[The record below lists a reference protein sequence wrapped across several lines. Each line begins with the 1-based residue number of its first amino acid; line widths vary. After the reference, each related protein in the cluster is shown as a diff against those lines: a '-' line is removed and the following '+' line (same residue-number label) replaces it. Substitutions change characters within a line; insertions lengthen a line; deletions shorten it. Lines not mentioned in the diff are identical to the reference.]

1 MNTQDSNILYTETPD
16 RTPDAGPTRRGGTA
30 VWFWTIV
37 SGIAAIALTMAGVQ
51 VVPPY
56 AVWIP
61 AVALGA
67 PCIYGIWCIYRSY
80 RDRVDAPKSHNVL
93 AGELGFDLLATC
105 RGVAATAF
113 FVPDSLVRS
122 GSTTFFLFLENY
134 RSRQSVVTVR
144 LGHLPDIGRPEAT
157 YTKFHLAAGQAAFYV
172 MPVRTNANILT
183 GYHRLSVQITVER
196 PTGFGQKLVGTRARI
211 HSMSR
216 LRMAVP
222 FELTAGRPPE
232 QGDVVVE
239 PRKPRYVSLASISE
253 KEPDT
258 ERLYELVGTVQ

>member
-16 RTPDAGPTRRGGTA
+16 RTPDVGPTRRGGTA

-37 SGIAAIALTMAGVQ
+37 LGLAAIALTVWGVQ
-51 VVPPY
+51 NMPY
-56 AVWIP
+56 AAWIP
-61 AVALGA
+61 ALALGA
-67 PCIYGIWCIYRSY
+67 PCAYGIWCIYTSY

-122 GSTTFFLFLENY
+122 GATTFFLFLENY

-183 GYHRLSVQITVER
+183 GHHRLSVQITVER
-196 PTGFGQKLVGTRARI
+196 PTGFGQKLIGTRARI
-211 HSMSR
+211 HSMR
-216 LRMAVP
+216 KLRMAVP
-222 FELTAGRPPE
+222 FELAAGRPE
-232 QGDVVVE
+232 E
-239 PRKPRYVSLASISE
+239 PSQQATLPKPRYISLASISE
-253 KEPDT
+253 KEPSI
-258 ERLYELVGTVQ
+258 ERLQELVEKA

>member
-1 MNTQDSNILYTETPD
+1 MNTKDSDILYTETPD

-37 SGIAAIALTMAGVQ
+37 AGLAAIVLTVAGMQ
-51 VVPPY
+51 VEGCKPW
-56 AVWIP
+56 AWMP

-67 PCIYGIWCIYRSY
+67 PCVYGIWCIYRSY

-157 YTKFHLAAGQAAFYV
+157 YTKFHLAAGQAAVYA

-183 GYHRLSVQITVER
+183 GFHRLSVQITVEK
-196 PTGFGQKLVGTRARI
+196 PTGFGQKLSGTRMRI
-211 HSMSR
+211 PSMR
-216 LRMAVP
+216 KLRMAVP
-222 FELTAGRPPE
+222 FELAAGRPEETNQQAELP
-232 QGDVVVE
+232 
-239 PRKPRYVSLASISE
+239 KPRYVSLASISE
-253 KEPDT
+253 KEPT
-258 ERLYELVGTVQ
+258 IERLHELVEKA

>member
-1 MNTQDSNILYTETPD
+1 MNTKDSDILYTETPD

-37 SGIAAIALTMAGVQ
+37 AGLAAIVLTVAGMQ
-51 VVPPY
+51 VEGCKPW
-56 AVWIP
+56 AWMP

-67 PCIYGIWCIYRSY
+67 PCVYGIWCIYRSY

-157 YTKFHLAAGQAAFYV
+157 YTKFHLAAGQAAVYA

-183 GYHRLSVQITVER
+183 GFHRLSVQITVEK
-196 PTGFGQKLVGTRARI
+196 PTGFGQKLSGTRMRI
-211 HSMSR
+211 PSMR
-216 LRMAVP
+216 KLRMAVP
-222 FELTAGRPPE
+222 FELAAGRPEETNQQAGLP
-232 QGDVVVE
+232 
-239 PRKPRYVSLASISE
+239 KPRYVSLASISE
-253 KEPDT
+253 KEPT
-258 ERLYELVGTVQ
+258 IERLHELVEKA